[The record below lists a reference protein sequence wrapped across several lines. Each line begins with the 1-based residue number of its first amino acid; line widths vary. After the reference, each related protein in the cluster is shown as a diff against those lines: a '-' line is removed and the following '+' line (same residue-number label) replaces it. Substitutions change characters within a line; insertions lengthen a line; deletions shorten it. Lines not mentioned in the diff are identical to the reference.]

1 MDNAAALLTLLAYA
15 VILAGIG
22 IWASR
27 KSRSK
32 DAFLLGERSLGPVVA
47 GLAYAAST
55 SSAWVLLGFSGFVY
69 VAGLSALW
77 MVPGIL
83 LGYLAVWLFAGRT
96 LQEAS
101 RERGHLTLTS
111 FLAEDASP
119 ATARAIRIA
128 ASLLIAF
135 CFSWYVAAQFQG
147 AGQAFDGL
155 FGTGLTG
162 GVLIGAAIIGLYTLI
177 GGFHAVSIIDT
188 LQGLLI
194 AVVAV
199 ILPVA
204 ALTAAGGFAGLG
216 NGLAAAP
223 TAYLA
228 PFSDWTGWFAAGLV
242 LGHTAT
248 GFGALGQPHLVAW
261 IMAARDRRARI
272 TGAAVAT
279 VWGLLVYTG
288 MAILGLSARVLT
300 GGDAAP
306 EGVFFQM
313 AQDLLP
319 AILAGIIAAAILSA
333 IMSTVDSQLLVAG
346 AAISHDLG
354 LGRYVKDRP
363 VLALRLAI
371 LAVCAAAIAVTL
383 LLPSTIF
390 ARVLFAWTALGA
402 AFGPVVVARALRL
415 RPPGGAVLGA
425 ILTGFG
431 LSLVFEFILP
441 SGPGAVAART
451 LPWAGAAIVLALPF
465 LYRAMRGRRS
475 GLGEGAR
482 S

>member
-1 MDNAAALLTLLAYA
+1 MHNAAALLTLIAYA
-15 VILAGIG
+15 VVLAGIG
-22 IWASR
+22 LWASR
-27 KSRSK
+27 KARSK

-69 VAGLSALW
+69 IAGVSALW

-101 RERGHLTLTS
+101 RARGHLTLTA
-111 FLAEDASP
+111 FLAEDAGP
-119 ATARAIRIA
+119 RTARAIRIA

-162 GVLIGAAIIGLYTLI
+162 GILIGAAIIGLYTLI

-194 AVVAV
+194 AVVA
-199 ILPVA
+199 ILLPAA
-204 ALTAAGGFAGLG
+204 ALSAAGGFSGLGAGLSE
-216 NGLAAAP
+216 AP
-223 TAYLA
+223 PAYLA
-228 PFSDWTGWFAAGLV
+228 PFSDWSGWFAAGLV
-242 LGHTAT
+242 IGHTAT

-261 IMAARDRRARI
+261 IMAARHRKARV

-279 VWGLLVYTG
+279 GWGLLVYSG

-300 GGDAAP
+300 GGSEAP
-306 EGVFFQM
+306 EGIFFQM

-346 AAISHDLG
+346 AVTL
-354 LGRYVKDRP
+354 V
-363 VLALRLAI
+363 
-371 LAVCAAAIAVTL
+371 IAV
-383 LLPSTIF
+383 SI
-390 ARVLFAWTALGA
+390 
-402 AFGPVVVARALRL
+402 
-415 RPPGGAVLGA
+415 
-425 ILTGFG
+425 GF
-431 LSLVFEFILP
+431 S
-441 SGPGAVAART
+441 
-451 LPWAGAAIVLALPF
+451 
-465 LYRAMRGRRS
+465 
-475 GLGEGAR
+475 
-482 S
+482 